1 MAVGGLSPPPFFGL
15 IILLL
20 ELPYAVKISDRQ
32 TAEDTKV

>member
-1 MAVGGLSPPPFFGL
+1 MAVGVAHRHFFGL
-15 IILLL
+15 IILLF